1 MNEGLWVLVGVLLGF
16 VGTYVLQRLQENR
29 RKKKLC
35 TVARNIIGSEIIHN
49 LRRLERIEHL
59 TKIVAKDKD
68 IVSAEPLALR
78 CDLFIRFL
86 DLPSMSV
93 LDRVEQGLLIEVV
106 SQLNEVTSETDK
118 WGKRISRVRTY
129 DLESK
134 EALTEELLSHVTILR
149 RNLLELLGEICFR
162 EKEGLQSEQLKGIYH
177 KLQIIERVRKTQAY
191 LGKSSD
197 YKNVKQE
204 ESERYLVVWEHDW
217 PECPLEIIELR
228 PSKEDNS
235 S

>member
-1 MNEGLWVLVGVLLGF
+1 
-16 VGTYVLQRLQENR
+16 
-29 RKKKLC
+29 
-35 TVARNIIGSEIIHN
+35 
-49 LRRLERIEHL
+49 
-59 TKIVAKDKD
+59 
-68 IVSAEPLALR
+68 
-78 CDLFIRFL
+78 
-86 DLPSMSV
+86 MSV

-177 KLQIIERVRKTQAY
+177 KLQIIERDYGTQGCV
-191 LGKSSD
+191 GKSSD
-197 YKNVKQE
+197 YEKVKDKKENQ
-204 ESERYLVVWEHDW
+204 RYLVVWEHDW
-217 PECPLEIIELR
+217 PECPLEVIELR
-228 PSKEDNS
+228 PRKEANN
-235 S
+235 